1 MAVPVVRLAPFLC
14 FPHRTR
20 TIGLASV
27 RILSFCWTRQD
38 DGGRGRTLIFPFWVR
53 KRFRA
58 RLGRVRVNSVT
69 MQKSDCFVAVTFLA
83 FSLLVF
89 YWVSLT
95 FHFWRPLCEFRGV
108 GTRKVGPWHGM
119 ESGSD
124 CCGRFFFCVCPAYS
138 HRKGKGGH
146 SFASTA
152 GLSSASLMA
161 AFHRFCITIWV
172 FHFQKEKIPC
182 TFASPPPLS
191 CCVKFN
197 QAHALKKQ
205 PYAQICFT

>member
-38 DGGRGRTLIFPFWVR
+38 DGGRGRALIFPFLVR

-69 MQKSDCFVAVTFLA
+69 MQKSDCFVAATFLT
-83 FSLLVF
+83 FSFLVF

-95 FHFWRPLCEFRGV
+95 FHVLDPFASSGASELAKQAHS
-108 GTRKVGPWHGM
+108 TAM
-119 ESGSD
+119 ERGSD
-124 CCGRFFFCVCPAYS
+124 CCGRFSLCRFFTLQ
-138 HRKGKGGH
+138 R
-146 SFASTA
+146 
-152 GLSSASLMA
+152 
-161 AFHRFCITIWV
+161 
-172 FHFQKEKIPC
+172 
-182 TFASPPPLS
+182 
-191 CCVKFN
+191 
-197 QAHALKKQ
+197 
-205 PYAQICFT
+205 